1 MRKRIFYQAV
11 KVNPDKPMSMILMQK
26 GYILFKWKNRMLC
39 YLKPINESI
48 KERYNRIYPEITY
61 REFKGFI
68 VCDKHVLLNLSVYIY
83 VAKNFWDGLK
93 NLLNI
98 KTKVKNKI
106 DFL

>member
-11 KVNPDKPMSMILMQK
+11 KVNPDKPIEIITLQK

-39 YLKPINESI
+39 YLKPINKSVKDFHSNVCPDLI
-48 KERYNRIYPEITY
+48 Y
-61 REFKGFI
+61 RELSGYI
-68 VCDKHVLLNLSVYIY
+68 VCDKHVLLNLSTYIY
-83 VAKNFWDGLK
+83 SAYNFWDGLK

-98 KTKVKNKI
+98 KPKKTKI